1 CRIWAGSRQRL
12 PDAPPVF
19 DRLFMAGHDLDGELA
34 VARGFKRLDAPLDL
48 GLAGGERRLDDHL
61 GGDELLFLG
70 LQEYQMPAMVLEIAR
85 ILRLEAA
92 GKLDVTLNL
101 RRALRQHGDAGL
113 EPGQRL
119 VGRAMQHHSGTRSGL
134 GHGTLRIG
142 PLAVLQ
148 DATECEGGRVE
159 VRRGVTGLLPLL
171 LHRRQFL
178 DAVLDLADE
187 IDPAC
192 LHLGSER
199 ARTWTKSREMQ
210 LDRVLGVEQRQL
222 GIEEA
227 DLPFLALHL
236 ELDGLAAQ
244 VPIDLVDVSLHVFD
258 LDRAKAHGAPGGE
271 AGADAEIDSA

>member
-1 CRIWAGSRQRL
+1 
-12 PDAPPVF
+12 
-19 DRLFMAGHDLDGELA
+19 
-34 VARGFKRLDAPLDL
+34 
-48 GLAGGERRLDDHL
+48 
-61 GGDELLFLG
+61 
-70 LQEYQMPAMVLEIAR
+70 
-85 ILRLEAA
+85 
-92 GKLDVTLNL
+92 
-101 RRALRQHGDAGL
+101 
-113 EPGQRL
+113 
-119 VGRAMQHHSGTRSGL
+119 

-171 LHRRQFL
+171 LHRSQFL

-199 ARTWTKSREMQ
+199 ARTWTKSRGMQ

-244 VPIDLVDVSLHVFD
+244 EPIDLPHIGLHVLD
-258 LDRAKAHGAPGGE
+258 LDRTEAHGAPRGE
-271 AGADAEIDSA
+271 TSADTEVDAAGRELV